1 MALREGVRKKGNRVG
16 RAKTVVVWPKVHLG
30 NVREKERE
38 RERESTKSIFVSDSV
53 LLFLDLLR
61 SSFLSLFEE

>member
-38 RERESTKSIFVSDSV
+38 REREYEKYICI
-53 LLFLDLLR
+53 
-61 SSFLSLFEE
+61 